1 MVEIHTACDDHPPRA
16 PRPRTD
22 GSRRRTADSSRSR
35 LAARRLRRLVLVL
48 VVTGRIRARRLAA
61 DDLDVEGPPAL
72 DHLREAR
79 ALPLQRPAAAVEQ
92 RLGRVHLGLARPDVA
107 LLR

>member
-61 DDLDVEGPPAL
+61 DDLDGEGPPAL
-72 DHLREAR
+72 DHPREAR
-79 ALPLQRPAAAVEQ
+79 ALPLQRPAAAVAP
-92 RLGRVHLGLARPDVA
+92 RPGAGDRGRGRPAVA
-107 LLR
+107 PP